1 MKPLNL
7 ITPEDIED
15 LSVTACSCF
24 YKDQEDRFEILKG
37 KKESITEGSMYF
49 YEDYLTALI
58 SYNYYRNHTDY
69 RVVLLYDLGQYS
81 IGNNDKTYDNDQ
93 YVIAIDKPFKIKQ
106 L

>member
-7 ITPEDIED
+7 ITPEDIKD

-37 KKESITEGSMYF
+37 NKESITEGSMYF
-49 YEDYLTALI
+49 YEDHLTALI

-69 RVVLLYDLGQYS
+69 KVVLLYDMGQYS

-93 YVIAIDKPFKIKQ
+93 YVIAIDKPFKIK